1 MCLATGWICMTMTAS
16 QVTLLI
22 LLLVVLACLLAGFIG
37 RRLTAPLARLAEITT
52 NLPEK
57 LLRHQVIAWPYSLII
72 DIEALVNTFRSMVDL
87 LQRNVYEIQRTNE
100 TLELHVQERTQQ
112 LLEANTK
119 LGQEI
124 LPRAQTEKL
133 LAERTERLEAVQV
146 VTGEIT
152 RELDLTV
159 LLRVITQRAVEL
171 VRGTSGV
178 TYLWDETAQT
188 LIPRAWY
195 GLGDWMETVR
205 VGLGEGVT
213 GMVAQHRERVM
224 INDDQ
229 VSPTIGPLFA
239 ILSEPLVYRDCLL
252 GVITINNE
260 GTGRVFG
267 APERH
272 LLTLSSFRKI

>member
-1 MCLATGWICMTMTAS
+1 VCLAPGWICMTMTAS

-124 LPRAQTEKL
+124 L
-133 LAERTERLEAVQV
+133 
-146 VTGEIT
+146 
-152 RELDLTV
+152 
-159 LLRVITQRAVEL
+159 QRA
-171 VRGTSGV
+171 
-178 TYLWDETAQT
+178 
-188 LIPRAWY
+188 
-195 GLGDWMETVR
+195 
-205 VGLGEGVT
+205 
-213 GMVAQHRERVM
+213 
-224 INDDQ
+224 
-229 VSPTIGPLFA
+229 
-239 ILSEPLVYRDCLL
+239 
-252 GVITINNE
+252 
-260 GTGRVFG
+260 
-267 APERH
+267 
-272 LLTLSSFRKI
+272 